1 MSQPIQAALF
11 DLDGVIV
18 DTAKYHYLAWKQLA
32 DELGLPFDE
41 HTNERLK
48 GVSRMA
54 SLEIILESSD
64 KHYSQAEKEA
74 MAERKNA
81 NYVEMIK
88 KLQPDEVLPGMPKFL
103 KDLRGAGIK
112 TSICSASKNAVM
124 ILENLQ
130 LIGEFDTIVSGND
143 TTRSKPDPQ
152 VFQIASD
159 RLGIGPDHCVVFE
172 DAFAGVQAAKA
183 AGMRAVGI
191 GSAEVLHNAD
201 VVYSE
206 TGQVTLDGVKSKLNA

>member
-1 MSQPIQAALF
+1 MSQPIKAALF

-18 DTAKYHYLAWKQLA
+18 DTAKYHYLAWKKLA
-32 DELGLPFDE
+32 EGLGLPFDE

-54 SLEIILESSD
+54 SLEIILESSP
-64 KHYSQAEKEA
+64 KQYTQAEKDA
-74 MAERKNA
+74 MAESKNA

-88 KLQPDEVLPGMPKFL
+88 GLKPEEVLPGMPKFL

-143 TTRSKPDPQ
+143 TTRSKPDPE

-159 RLGIGPDHCVVFE
+159 RLGIGPAECVVFE
-172 DAFAGVQAAKA
+172 DAFAGVEAGKAAK
-183 AGMRAVGI
+183 MRTVGI
-191 GSAEVLHNAD
+191 GSAQVLHNAD
-201 VVYSE
+201 VVYGDTS
-206 TGQVTLDGVKSKLNA
+206 QVTLASVKEKLHA